1 MTGLDVVIEVE
12 DVRRVVGVLE
22 GGQPRSLLLGVGAA
36 YAGGSLVAEGVHVG
50 AGGERV
56 ELCGGASCGAH
67 ARRVLGGIG
76 PLGAGDVLEARV
88 TMAKGGRVVIGIG
101 DRPTVGLQ
109 ADVGSEVV
117 GRIPVQQCA
126 DRPIVQVGQVVALPV
141 AAVPVPSHGVVTG
154 LQVQVGPL

>member
-1 MTGLDVVIEVE
+1 MSIGCSCGRVTGCDVVVEVE

-22 GGQPRSLLLGVGAA
+22 SGQLHSLVAGVGAA

-76 PLGAGDVLEARV
+76 PLGAGDVLEACV
-88 TMAKGGRVVIGIG
+88 TVAEGGRGVIGIG
-101 DRPTVGLQ
+101 DRPAVGLQ

-117 GRIPVQQCA
+117 GRIAVQQCA
-126 DRPIVQVGQVVALPV
+126 DRAVV
-141 AAVPVPSHGVVTG
+141 
-154 LQVQVGPL
+154 